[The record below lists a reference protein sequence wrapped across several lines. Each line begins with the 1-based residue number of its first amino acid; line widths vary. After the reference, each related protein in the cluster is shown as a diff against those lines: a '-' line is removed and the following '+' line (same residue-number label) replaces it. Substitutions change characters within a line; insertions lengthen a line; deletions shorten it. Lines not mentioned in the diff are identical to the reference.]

1 MLASEL
7 MVPAPYSQGPTRRPT
22 VCAPL
27 GLNPLWLLAV
37 PILLALVVPSWLSG
51 QPAARK
57 ATTVSALLAYPVFF
71 HGERVAVRA
80 ESWADHE
87 STWLIAGDAKVM
99 TLGEPVPGPG
109 DRVEVRA
116 TFWDVGRLNRD
127 DPRLAGF
134 NLGDLSEALFQKP
147 WPSTGELP
155 VLIVEST
162 LPATRLPAASVRT
175 LALEPETYEGEP
187 VTVTGRFRGRN
198 LYGDLPDAP
207 GLGRWEFVLR
217 SADGAI
223 WVTGIR
229 PRGRDFDLDV
239 TARVDTG
246 RWLEVTGVIHVTRDL
261 VRLEGT
267 DVELAQP
274 PAAAAPTAAEAA
286 PRMALPPE
294 VIFSAPTQGDV
305 DIAPDTLVR
314 IQFSRDLDPES
325 FEDQVRIGYHGE
337 ESFERGAS
345 PPPPI
350 EFDVEYLKRN
360 RVLEIRFT
368 EPLERFR
375 TVEVELLDGI
385 TATDGAV
392 LPPWTLTFAL
402 GG

>member
-7 MVPAPYSQGPTRRPT
+7 MVPGPYGQGPTRGPT
-22 VCAPL
+22 ACAPL
-27 GLNPLWLLAV
+27 SLNPLWLLAV

-51 QPAARK
+51 QPATRK

-71 HGERVAVRA
+71 HGEWVAVRA
-80 ESWADHE
+80 ESWADQE
-87 STWLIAGDAKVM
+87 STWLIAGDAKVL

-116 TFWDVGRLNRD
+116 TFWDVGRLNHD

-147 WPSTGELP
+147 WPSIGELP
-155 VLIVEST
+155 LLIVEST
-162 LPATRLPAASVRT
+162 LPATRPAASVRT
-175 LALEPETYEGEP
+175 LALEPEAYEGER

-207 GLGRWEFVLR
+207 GLGRWEFVLQ

-223 WVTGIR
+223 WVTGIQ

-267 DVELAQP
+267 AVELAQP
-274 PAAAAPTAAEAA
+274 LAAAAPTAAEAA
-286 PRMALPPE
+286 PRTALPPE

-305 DIAPDTLVR
+305 GIAPETLVR

-337 ESFERGAS
+337 ESLERGAS
-345 PPPPI
+345 PPPSI
-350 EFDVEYLKRN
+350 EFDVEYLRRN

>member
-1 MLASEL
+1 
-7 MVPAPYSQGPTRRPT
+7 MVRGPYSQGPTRGPT
-22 VCAPL
+22 ACAPL

-57 ATTVSALLAYPVFF
+57 ATTVPALLAYPVFF

-80 ESWADHE
+80 ESWADQE
-87 STWLIAGDAKVM
+87 STWLIAGDAKVL
-99 TLGEPVPGPG
+99 TLGQPVPGPG

-116 TFWDVGRLNRD
+116 TFWDVGRLNLD

-134 NLGDLSEALFQKP
+134 NLGDLSEALLRKP
-147 WPSTGELP
+147 WPSVGELP

-162 LPATRLPAASVRT
+162 LPATRLPAASVRI
-175 LALEPETYEGEP
+175 LALEPEAYEGER

-207 GLGRWEFVLR
+207 GLGRWEFVLQ
-217 SADGAI
+217 SPDGAI

-229 PRGRDFDLDV
+229 PRGRNFDLDV
-239 TARVDTG
+239 TARADTG
-246 RWLEVTGVIHVTRDL
+246 RRLEVTGVIHVTRDL

-267 DVELAQP
+267 DVELAGP

-286 PRMALPPE
+286 PRTALPPE
-294 VIFSAPTQGDV
+294 VIFSAPTQDDV
-305 DIAPDTLVR
+305 GIAPDTLVR

-325 FEDQVRIGYHGE
+325 FEDQVRIRYHGKE
-337 ESFERGAS
+337 TLERGAF

-360 RVLEIRFT
+360 RVLEIHFT

-402 GG
+402 GN

>member
-1 MLASEL
+1 
-7 MVPAPYSQGPTRRPT
+7 MVPGPYGQGPTRGPT
-22 VCAPL
+22 ACAPL

-71 HGERVAVRA
+71 HGEWVTVRA
-80 ESWADHE
+80 ESWADQE
-87 STWLIAGDAKVM
+87 SAWLIAGNAKVL

-116 TFWDVGRLNRD
+116 TFWDVGRLNHD

-134 NLGDLSEALFQKP
+134 NLGDLSEALFQKL
-147 WPSTGELP
+147 WPSIGELP

-162 LPATRLPAASVRT
+162 LPATRPAASVRT
-175 LALEPETYEGEP
+175 LALEPEAYEGER

-207 GLGRWEFVLR
+207 GLGRWEFVLQ

-223 WVTGIR
+223 WVTGIQ

-267 DVELAQP
+267 AVELAQP
-274 PAAAAPTAAEAA
+274 LAAAAPTAAEAA
-286 PRMALPPE
+286 PRIALPPE

-305 DIAPDTLVR
+305 GIAPDTLVR

-337 ESFERGAS
+337 ESLKRGAS

-350 EFDVEYLKRN
+350 EFDVEYLRRN
-360 RVLEIRFT
+360 RVLEIRFA

>member
-7 MVPAPYSQGPTRRPT
+7 MVPGPCGQGPTRGAT
-22 VCAPL
+22 ACAPL
-27 GLNPLWLLAV
+27 GLDSLWLLAV
-37 PILLALVVPSWLSG
+37 PILLALVVPSWVSG
-51 QPAARK
+51 QPAGRK

-80 ESWADHE
+80 ESWADQE
-87 STWLIAGDAKVM
+87 STWLIAGDAKVL

-127 DPRLAGF
+127 DPRLARF
-134 NLGDLSEALFQKP
+134 NLGDLSESLFRKP
-147 WPSTGELP
+147 WPSIGELP

-175 LALEPETYEGEP
+175 LALEPEAYEGER

-207 GLGRWEFVLR
+207 GLGLWEFVLQ

-246 RWLEVTGVIHVTRDL
+246 RWLEVTGVIHGTRDL

-267 DVELAQP
+267 DVELVQP
-274 PAAAAPTAAEAA
+274 PAAAAPTAVEAA
-286 PRMALPPE
+286 PRPALPPE
-294 VIFSAPTQGDV
+294 VIFSAPTQDDV
-305 DIAPDTLVR
+305 DIVPDTLVR
-314 IQFSRDLDPES
+314 IQFSRDIDPES

-337 ESFERGAS
+337 ASFERGQ
-345 PPPPI
+345 PPPI

>member
-1 MLASEL
+1 
-7 MVPAPYSQGPTRRPT
+7 MVPGPCGQGPTHGPT
-22 VCAPL
+22 ACAPL
-27 GLNPLWLLAV
+27 GLDSLWLLTV

-51 QPAARK
+51 QPAGRK
-57 ATTVSALLAYPVFF
+57 ATTLSALLAYPVFF

-80 ESWADHE
+80 ESWVDQE
-87 STWLIAGDAKVM
+87 STWLIAGDAKVL

-127 DPRLAGF
+127 DPRLARF
-134 NLGDLSEALFQKP
+134 NLGNLSEALFRKP
-147 WPSTGELP
+147 WPSIDELP

-175 LALEPETYEGEP
+175 LALEPEAYAGER

-207 GLGRWEFVLR
+207 GLSRWEFVLQ

-246 RWLEVTGVIHVTRDL
+246 RWLEVTGVTHGTRDL

-267 DVELAQP
+267 DIELVQP
-274 PAAAAPTAAEAA
+274 PAAAAPTAVEAA
-286 PRMALPPE
+286 ARPALPPE
-294 VIFSAPTQGDV
+294 VIFSAPTQDDV
-305 DIAPDTLVR
+305 DIVPDTLVR
-314 IQFSRDLDPES
+314 IQFSRDIDPES

-337 ESFERGAS
+337 ESFERGQ
-345 PPPPI
+345 PPPI

>member
-7 MVPAPYSQGPTRRPT
+7 MVPAPYSQGPARRPT

-87 STWLIAGDAKVM
+87 STWLIAGDAKVL

-134 NLGDLSEALFQKP
+134 NLGDLSEALFRKP
-147 WPSTGELP
+147 WPSIGELP

-175 LALEPETYEGEP
+175 LALEPEAYEGER

-207 GLGRWEFVLR
+207 GLGLWEFVLQ

-239 TARVDTG
+239 TARIDTG

-274 PAAAAPTAAEAA
+274 PAAAAPTAAAAA
-286 PRMALPPE
+286 PRTALPPE

-325 FEDQVRIGYHGE
+325 FGDQVRIGYHGE

-350 EFDVEYLKRN
+350 EFNVEYLKRN

>member
-1 MLASEL
+1 
-7 MVPAPYSQGPTRRPT
+7 MVPGPCGQGPTRGRTACP
-22 VCAPL
+22 PL
-27 GLNPLWLLAV
+27 GLDSLWLLAV
-37 PILLALVVPSWLSG
+37 LILLALVVPSWLSG
-51 QPAARK
+51 QSAGRK
-57 ATTVSALLAYPVFF
+57 ATTLSALLAYPVFF
-71 HGERVAVRA
+71 HGERVTVRA
-80 ESWADHE
+80 ESWGDQE
-87 STWLIAGDAKVM
+87 STWLIAGDAKVLI
-99 TLGEPVPGPG
+99 LGEPVPGSG
-109 DRVEVRA
+109 VRVEVRA

-134 NLGDLSEALFQKP
+134 NLRDLSEALFQKP
-147 WPSTGELP
+147 WPSIGELP

-162 LPATRLPAASVRT
+162 LPATRPPATTVRT
-175 LALEPETYEGEP
+175 LALDPEAYEGER

-207 GLGRWEFVLR
+207 GLGLWEFVLQ

-246 RWLEVTGVIHVTRDL
+246 RWLEVTGVIHGTRDL

-267 DVELAQP
+267 EVDLVQP
-274 PAAAAPTAAEAA
+274 PAATA
-286 PRMALPPE
+286 
-294 VIFSAPTQGDV
+294 ST
-305 DIAPDTLVR
+305 DTLVR
-314 IQFSRDLDPES
+314 IQFSSDIDPES
-325 FEDQVRIGYHGE
+325 FEDQIRVGYQGE
-337 ESFERGAS
+337 ESSESGAL
-345 PPPPI
+345 PPPTI
-350 EFDVEYLKRN
+350 EFDLKYLTRN

-385 TATDGAV
+385 TTTDGAL

>member
-1 MLASEL
+1 
-7 MVPAPYSQGPTRRPT
+7 MVPGPCGQGPTRGPT
-22 VCAPL
+22 ACAPL
-27 GLNPLWLLAV
+27 GFTLWLLAV

-51 QPAARK
+51 QPAGRK

-80 ESWADHE
+80 ESWADQE
-87 STWLIAGDAKVM
+87 STWLIAGDAKVL

-127 DPRLAGF
+127 DPRLARF
-134 NLGDLSEALFQKP
+134 NLGDLSESLFRKP
-147 WPSTGELP
+147 WPSIGELP

-175 LALEPETYEGEP
+175 LALEPEAYEGER

-207 GLGRWEFVLR
+207 GLGLWEFVLQ

-229 PRGRDFDLDV
+229 PRGPDFDLDV

-246 RWLEVTGVIHVTRDL
+246 RWLEVTGVIHGTRDL

-267 DVELAQP
+267 DVELVQP
-274 PAAAAPTAAEAA
+274 PAAAEPTAVEAA
-286 PRMALPPE
+286 PRPALPPE
-294 VIFSAPTQGDV
+294 VIFSAPTQDDV
-305 DIAPDTLVR
+305 DIVPDTLVR
-314 IQFSRDLDPES
+314 IQFSRDIDPES

-337 ESFERGAS
+337 ESFERGQ
-345 PPPPI
+345 PPPI
-350 EFDVEYLKRN
+350 EFDVKYLKRN

>member
-1 MLASEL
+1 
-7 MVPAPYSQGPTRRPT
+7 MVPGPCGQGPTRGRTACP
-22 VCAPL
+22 PL
-27 GLNPLWLLAV
+27 GLDSLWLLAV

-51 QPAARK
+51 QSAGRK
-57 ATTVSALLAYPVFF
+57 ATTLSALLAYPVFF
-71 HGERVAVRA
+71 HGERVTVRA
-80 ESWADHE
+80 ESWDDQE
-87 STWLIAGDAKVM
+87 SIWLIAGDAKVLM
-99 TLGEPVPGPG
+99 LGEPVPGSG

-134 NLGDLSEALFQKP
+134 NLKDLSEALFQKP
-147 WPSTGELP
+147 WPSLGELP

-162 LPATRLPAASVRT
+162 LPATRPPATTVRT
-175 LALEPETYEGEP
+175 LALDPETYEGER

-207 GLGRWEFVLR
+207 GLGLWEFVLQ

-223 WVTGIR
+223 WVTGVR

-246 RWLEVTGVIHVTRDL
+246 RWLKVTGVIHGTRDL

-267 DVELAQP
+267 EVDLVQP
-274 PAAAAPTAAEAA
+274 PAAAASTAAEAA
-286 PRMALPPE
+286 PRLALPPE
-294 VIFSAPTQGDV
+294 VIFSTPTQDDV
-305 DIAPDTLVR
+305 DIVPDTLVR
-314 IQFSRDLDPES
+314 IQFSRDIDPES
-325 FEDQVRIGYHGE
+325 FEDQIRVGYHGE
-337 ESFERGAS
+337 ESSESGAL
-345 PPPPI
+345 PPPTI
-350 EFDVEYLKRN
+350 EFDLEYLTRN

-385 TATDGAV
+385 TTTDGAL

>member
-7 MVPAPYSQGPTRRPT
+7 MVPGPCGQGPTRGPT
-22 VCAPL
+22 ACAPL
-27 GLNPLWLLAV
+27 GLDSLWLLAV

-51 QPAARK
+51 QPAGRK

-80 ESWADHE
+80 ESWADQE
-87 STWLIAGDAKVM
+87 STWLIAGDAKVL
-99 TLGEPVPGPG
+99 TLGEPVPRPG
-109 DRVEVRA
+109 DHVEVRA

-127 DPRLAGF
+127 DPRLARF
-134 NLGDLSEALFQKP
+134 NLGDLSEALFRKP
-147 WPSTGELP
+147 WPSIGELP

-175 LALEPETYEGEP
+175 LALEPEAYEGER

-207 GLGRWEFVLR
+207 GLGRWEFVLQ

-246 RWLEVTGVIHVTRDL
+246 RWLEVTGVIHGTRDL

-267 DVELAQP
+267 DVELVQP
-274 PAAAAPTAAEAA
+274 PAAAAPTAVEAA
-286 PRMALPPE
+286 PRPALPPE
-294 VIFSAPTQGDV
+294 VIFSAPTQDDV
-305 DIAPDTLVR
+305 DIVPDTLVR
-314 IQFSRDLDPES
+314 IQFSRDIDPES

-337 ESFERGAS
+337 ESFERGQ
-345 PPPPI
+345 PPPI
-350 EFDVEYLKRN
+350 EFDVAYLKRN

>member
-1 MLASEL
+1 
-7 MVPAPYSQGPTRRPT
+7 MVHGPCGPGPTRGST
-22 VCAPL
+22 ACAPL
-27 GLNPLWLLAV
+27 GLASLWLLAV
-37 PILLALVVPSWLSG
+37 PILLALVIPSWLSG
-51 QPAARK
+51 QSAARK

-71 HGERVAVRA
+71 QGERVTVRA
-80 ESWADHE
+80 ESWADQE
-87 STWLIAGDAKVM
+87 STWLIEGDAKVL

-109 DRVEVRA
+109 DRAEVRA

-127 DPRLAGF
+127 DPRLGEF
-134 NLGDLSEALFQKP
+134 NLGELSEALFQKP
-147 WPSTGELP
+147 WPSIGELP

-162 LPATRLPAASVRT
+162 LPATRPAAASVRA
-175 LALEPETYEGEP
+175 LALEPEAYEGEH
-187 VTVTGRFRGRN
+187 VTVIGRFRGRN

-207 GLGRWEFVLR
+207 GLGRWEFVLQ
-217 SADGAI
+217 SAEGAI

-229 PRGRDFDLDV
+229 PRGRDFRLDV

-274 PAAAAPTAAEAA
+274 SAAAAPTAAEAA
-286 PRMALPPE
+286 PRPALPPE
-294 VIFSAPTQGDV
+294 VIFSAPRQDDV
-305 DIAPDTLVR
+305 DIALDTLVR
-314 IQFSRDLDPES
+314 IQFSRDMDPES

-337 ESFERGAS
+337 ESFERGAF

-350 EFDVEYLKRN
+350 EFDAGYLKRN

-368 EPLERFR
+368 EPLEQFR
-375 TVEVELLDGI
+375 TVTVELLDGI

>member
-1 MLASEL
+1 
-7 MVPAPYSQGPTRRPT
+7 MVPGPCGQGPTRGPT
-22 VCAPL
+22 ACAPL
-27 GLNPLWLLAV
+27 GLDSLWLLAV

-80 ESWADHE
+80 ESWADE
-87 STWLIAGDAKVM
+87 EFLTWLIAGDAKVL

-134 NLGDLSEALFQKP
+134 NLGDLSEALFRKP
-147 WPSTGELP
+147 WPSIGELP

-175 LALEPETYEGEP
+175 LALEPEGYEGEH

-198 LYGDLPDAP
+198 LYGDLPDTP
-207 GLGRWEFVLR
+207 GLGPWEFVLQ

-229 PRGRDFDLDV
+229 PRGRDFDLTV
-239 TARVDTG
+239 TARADTG

-261 VRLEGT
+261 VRLDGT

-286 PRMALPPE
+286 PRPALPPE
-294 VIFSAPTQGDV
+294 VIFSAPTQDDMG
-305 DIAPDTLVR
+305 IAPDTLVR
-314 IQFSRDLDPES
+314 IQFSRDIDPES
-325 FEDQVRIGYHGE
+325 FEDQVRIGYHGQ

-385 TATDGAV
+385 SATDGAV